1 MLAIICVT
9 TVLTLLCVATATC
22 ISFHRKKTDLP
33 GSPSKQSTKPRT
45 FHTGSNLWGRIPLC
59 PAMARRYTVSRSR
72 SQQTS
77 TTTQSTITAP
87 SSASASTSAEFVMDG
102 TQVKKSKSQDGK
114 DTGKRLSVEKTQS
127 LHSAVSFK
135 EELGEI
141 QLVKAK
147 KKRNIEDILKN
158 CPKVEKKSSDEEFI
172 SESESFD
179 DTLRG
184 VESLKTDHVTS
195 LAPRTSADTIS
206 KNIKTKTETKK

>member
-1 MLAIICVT
+1 
-9 TVLTLLCVATATC
+9 
-22 ISFHRKKTDLP
+22 
-33 GSPSKQSTKPRT
+33 
-45 FHTGSNLWGRIPLC
+45 
-59 PAMARRYTVSRSR
+59 
-72 SQQTS
+72 
-77 TTTQSTITAP
+77 
-87 SSASASTSAEFVMDG
+87 MDG

-172 SESESFD
+172 SESVTITFSHLG
-179 DTLRG
+179 DTEG
-184 VESLKTDHVTS
+184 
-195 LAPRTSADTIS
+195 
-206 KNIKTKTETKK
+206 